1 MYLTAIKT
9 ESALKNI
16 QAKTVKPKVKDI
28 CKNSLTVGRYFPLAT
43 VSRFFL
49 LFLVNKIGK
58 KYKVNSE
65 KDLVPVCPNCHA
77 VIHFGGETLSLDEAK
92 RVLSPDNGA

>member
-58 KYKVNSE
+58 KYKAFNYCGMSIIKTEISIFVSKWKN
-65 KDLVPVCPNCHA
+65 
-77 VIHFGGETLSLDEAK
+77 I
-92 RVLSPDNGA
+92 